1 MSAIIVLLLSLFAT
15 VQGAALSTKYA
26 EKFAEGFRVSR
37 FTVGFIIVSFV
48 SILPE
53 TMIAISAAFQDQ
65 PEFGIGTIM
74 GSSVADL
81 TLVFAIITFATGK
94 SGLRVEKQLAN
105 KLLAYPL
112 FLSIPMFLGL
122 DGNYSRAEGITM
134 IIVGVIFYIFIFSKS
149 VNISGGPRDV
159 DSKYRWRNVSFLILS
174 LLLLLFGA
182 YFTVESATELANML
196 GVAPVLVGILIV
208 GLGAVI
214 PELAFSYKAVKD
226 RQPSL
231 AVGDIMGSV
240 LAATT
245 VVIGLLALIHPFDF
259 PARITYV
266 AGIFM
271 VVSSIILVFFI
282 KSHYRIK
289 RPEAV
294 VLLLI
299 WLVYIAVEILA

>member
-1 MSAIIVLLLSLFAT
+1 
-15 VQGAALSTKYA
+15 
-26 EKFAEGFRVSR
+26 
-37 FTVGFIIVSFV
+37 
-48 SILPE
+48 
-53 TMIAISAAFQDQ
+53 
-65 PEFGIGTIM
+65 
-74 GSSVADL
+74 
-81 TLVFAIITFATGK
+81 
-94 SGLRVEKQLAN
+94 
-105 KLLAYPL
+105 
-112 FLSIPMFLGL
+112 MFLGL

-182 YFTVESATELANML
+182 YFTVESATELAHRL
-196 GVAPVLVGILIV
+196 GVAPVLIGILIV

-266 AGIFM
+266 AGILM

-294 VLLLI
+294 ILLLI
-299 WLVYIAVEILA
+299 WLTYVLVEILV